1 MLSGRRNHTASSA
14 RGKREEALELAEAWM
29 KAESEVVARWGEL
42 TRWLLETQARGQA
55 EVMWAITRLRE
66 PAA

>member
-1 MLSGRRNHTASSA
+1 
-14 RGKREEALELAEAWM
+14 M